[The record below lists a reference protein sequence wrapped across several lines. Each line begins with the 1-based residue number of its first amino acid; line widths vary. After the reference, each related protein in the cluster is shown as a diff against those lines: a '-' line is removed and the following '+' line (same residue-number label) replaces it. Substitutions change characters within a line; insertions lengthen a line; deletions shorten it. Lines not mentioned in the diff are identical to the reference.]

1 MSSFIE
7 LIESLLSII
16 HLLQRIRNEQLLSAV
31 IDKILKNTEN
41 EFIFGIRFVGFGK
54 KIQNNGNLWSFS
66 FYLNRSWY
74 SDSFFFLRFVQNLH
88 LKKKIYL
95 STKLY

>member
-1 MSSFIE
+1 MGKTPRYEQKKMHKRFQHSFMSSFIE

-54 KIQNNGNLWSFS
+54 KIQNNGNL
-66 FYLNRSWY
+66 
-74 SDSFFFLRFVQNLH
+74 
-88 LKKKIYL
+88 
-95 STKLY
+95 